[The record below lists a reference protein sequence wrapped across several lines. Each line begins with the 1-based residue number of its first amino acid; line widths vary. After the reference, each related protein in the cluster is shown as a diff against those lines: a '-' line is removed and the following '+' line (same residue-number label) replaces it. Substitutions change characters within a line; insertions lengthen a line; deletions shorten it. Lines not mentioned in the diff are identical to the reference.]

1 MDEKQKKQLMIGGGI
16 AGGLVLIGLLYMAFG
31 RPSDDVPV
39 DTSPGT
45 ATGAGTRGRPKQVAV
60 SPDGQPLPEGAVSAN
75 PAPQGLNG
83 KTVQVASVFP
93 GRKKDPFYYERHIV
107 PPPPNVFDQV
117 NPITVAV
124 ENLPVIKVGPR
135 IMRVVPNRRV
145 SGLMSGD
152 GVYAILEGANGDVE
166 IVKPGSKT
174 KDGYTV
180 VAINPD
186 SVLLEKEDPATK
198 TTYTQTVMFSDA
210 AVSSTP
216 GGGRGGNGG
225 PYGGGP
231 GGGNGGPGGDGPQ
244 GPPPGRGD
252 GGG

>member
-16 AGGLVLIGLLYMAFG
+16 AGGLLIIGLLYMTFG
-31 RPSDDVPV
+31 RPSDDVPI
-39 DTSPGT
+39 DTTQGQ
-45 ATGAGTRGRPKQVAV
+45 ATGNGQAGRRKQVMV
-60 SPDGQPLPEGAVSAN
+60 QPDGQPTPEMGVSAN
-75 PAPQGLNG
+75 TAPKDPKAKGI
-83 KTVQVASVFP
+83 QVASVFP
-93 GRKKDPFYYERHIV
+93 GRKKDPFYYERHII

-117 NPITVAV
+117 NPITVAA
-124 ENLPVIKVGPR
+124 ENLAPVKRGPT

-152 GVYAILEGANGDVE
+152 GVYAILEGVNGDVE

-210 AVSSTP
+210 AVSSSP
-216 GGGRGGNGG
+216 GGGRGN
-225 PYGGGP
+225 GGGP
-231 GGGNGGPGGDGPQ
+231 GGGNGGGPGGDGPP
-244 GPPPGRGD
+244 GAPPGRGD